1 MAGPR
6 VGVVGAGIAGLAA
19 AVHLKQAGCEIDL
32 LERSRI
38 LGGRATSFQVNGYEV
53 DNGQHVLLACYTEF
67 LDLIRTL
74 GMEGHL
80 HLQDRFD
87 VLVLTRRG
95 EGSRLR
101 SGALP
106 APWHL
111 VASFLGYRH
120 LGWGAKWDVARALA
134 HADEAGASSGTFAQW
149 LARHGQGEEALRGF
163 WRPFFVPAL
172 NAPLDRVS
180 AAEAG
185 FVLRTAFLQDPGAAR
200 IGYFTVPLARL
211 ADAAANRLDR
221 VHLSTPVVGL
231 DFPSEDHVA
240 IRLSGGA
247 RIAVD
252 AVVVA
257 VPPPQLA
264 GLLGTAALYGIPPID
279 GYEPR
284 PIVDVHLW
292 HDRGHLGFDLAAL
305 LDSPVQWIF
314 EKGAGYLCCSMSAA
328 DDHVRNPSADLVVF
342 CWEEVQRAV
351 PALAAAR
358 LKHGT
363 VTRSPEGTFLARPG
377 VARPGPGTAMPRLV
391 IAGSWTNTGRPDT
404 LESAV
409 RSGRAAAHHLLA
421 ALGKAAWTAH

>member
-1 MAGPR
+1 MAPVR

-19 AVHLKQAGCEIDL
+19 AVELKQAGCEIEL
-32 LERSRI
+32 FERSRI
-38 LGGRATSFQVNGYEV
+38 LGGRATSFRINGYEV

-67 LDLIRTL
+67 LGLIRRL
-74 GMEGHL
+74 GMADHL

-87 VLVLTRRG
+87 VLVLSRSG
-95 EGSRLR
+95 EASRLR
-101 SGALP
+101 SGGLP

-111 VASFLGYRH
+111 VTSFLGYRH
-120 LGWGAKWDVARALA
+120 LGWGAKLAVARALA
-134 HADEAGASSGTFAQW
+134 RAGEVGASGGTFAEW
-149 LARHGQGEEALRGF
+149 LTQHGQGEEALRGF

-180 AAEAG
+180 AADAG
-185 FVLRTAFLQDPGAAR
+185 FVLRTAFLHDSGAAR

-211 ADAAANRLDR
+211 ADAAAERLDR

-231 DFPSEDHVA
+231 EVPSGDQVLVV
-240 IRLSGGA
+240 LSGGA
-247 RIAVD
+247 RLAVD

-264 GLLGTAALYGIPPID
+264 GLLGAAGRYGIPPIE

-292 HDRGHLGFDLAAL
+292 HERGHLGFDLAAL
-305 LDSPVQWIF
+305 LDSPVQWVF

-328 DDHVRNPSADLVVF
+328 DEHVRNPSADLVAL
-342 CWEEVQRAV
+342 CWEEVQRAI
-351 PALAAAR
+351 PALAASR
-358 LKHGT
+358 LRHGS
-363 VTRSPEGTFLARPG
+363 VTRSPEGTFLAQPG
-377 VARPGPGTAMPRLV
+377 VARPGPGTAIPRLA
-391 IAGSWTNTGRPDT
+391 IAGSWTDTGWPDT

-409 RSGRAAAHHLLA
+409 RSGRAAAQHLLG
-421 ALGKAAWTAH
+421 ALGTTAWTRH

>member
-1 MAGPR
+1 MAPLR

-19 AVHLKQAGCEIDL
+19 AVELKQMGCEVEL
-32 LERSRI
+32 FERSRI

-67 LDLIRTL
+67 LELIRAL
-74 GMEGHL
+74 AMEGHL
-80 HLQDRFD
+80 HLQDRFE
-87 VLVLTRRG
+87 VLVLSRRG
-95 EGSRLR
+95 EASRLR
-101 SGALP
+101 SAALP

-111 VASFLGYRH
+111 VCSFLGYRH
-120 LGWGAKWDVARALA
+120 LGWGAKLDVARALA
-134 HADEAGASSGTFAQW
+134 HAREAGESGGTFAEW
-149 LARHGQGEEALRGF
+149 LARHGQSEEALRGF

-172 NAPLDRVS
+172 NAPLERMS
-180 AAEAG
+180 AADAG
-185 FVLRTAFLQDPGAAR
+185 FVLRTAFLEDPGAAR

-211 ADAAANRLDR
+211 AGAAAERLDR

-231 DFPSEDHVA
+231 DFPSGGQAV
-240 IRLSGGA
+240 IGLSGGGGVA
-247 RIAVD
+247 ID

-264 GLLGTAALYGIPPID
+264 SLLGGAGRYGIPPIE

-305 LDSPVQWIF
+305 LDSPVQWVF
-314 EKGAGYLCCSMSAA
+314 EKGAGYVCCSMSAA
-328 DDHVRNPSADLVVF
+328 DDHVRHPSVDLVAL
-342 CWEEVQRAV
+342 CWEEVQRAI
-351 PALAAAR
+351 PALTGAR
-358 LKHGT
+358 LQHGG

-377 VARPGPGTAMPRLV
+377 VARPGPGTAIPRLA
-391 IAGSWTNTGRPDT
+391 IAGSWTDTGWPDT

-409 RSGRAAAHHLLA
+409 RSGRAAARHLLG
-421 ALGKAAWTAH
+421 ALGGTPWTTH

>member
-1 MAGPR
+1 MAPLR

-19 AVHLKQAGCEIDL
+19 AVELKQTGCEVDL
-32 LERSRI
+32 FERSRI
-38 LGGRATSFQVNGYEV
+38 LGGRATSFRINGHEV

-67 LDLIRTL
+67 LGLVRTL
-74 GMEGHL
+74 GMANHL

-87 VLVLTRRG
+87 VLVLSRRG

-101 SGALP
+101 SAALP

-111 VASFLGYRH
+111 MISFLGYRH
-120 LGWGAKWDVARALA
+120 LGWGAKLAVARALA
-134 HADEAGASSGTFAQW
+134 HARDAGASSGTFAEW

-172 NAPLDRVS
+172 NAPLERVS
-180 AAEAG
+180 AADAG
-185 FVLRTAFLQDPGAAR
+185 FVLRTAFLQDSGAAR

-211 ADAAANRLDR
+211 ADAAAGRLDH

-231 DFPSEDHVA
+231 DFPSGERAVVA
-240 IRLSGGA
+240 LSGGGSL
-247 RIAVD
+247 AVD

-264 GLLGTAALYGIPPID
+264 GLLGVTDRYGLPPID

-292 HDRGHLGFDLAAL
+292 HDRGHLGFDLAAV
-305 LDSPVQWIF
+305 LDSPVQWVF

-328 DDHVRNPSADLVVF
+328 DDHVRHPSLDLVAL
-342 CWEEVQRAV
+342 CWGEVQRAI
-351 PALAAAR
+351 PALARSR
-358 LKHGT
+358 LLHGS

-377 VARPGPGTAMPRLV
+377 VARPGPGTAVPRLA
-391 IAGSWTNTGRPDT
+391 IAGSWTDTGWPDT

-409 RSGRAAAHHLLA
+409 RSGRAAAKHLLGV
-421 ALGKAAWTAH
+421 LGKTAWTTH